1 MGGITVVPALE
12 RILRLRRPMIILAH
26 AVFVALAYWLAFALR
41 FEFRLLPDELSKWL
55 RTLPFVLVVR
65 LLVFQWFHLYVG
77 LWRYVSMR
85 DIVVILKAGTLSSA
99 ILSVGILSVYGLD
112 FPLSVLMIDWLLCL
126 ALVGGVRLTLRVV
139 REFRHGGRSGGGRR
153 ALVVGGGDAGEILLR
168 ELGWRFVLVLELRGI
183 VDD

>member
-12 RILRLRRPMIILAH
+12 RILRLRRPMIVLAH
-26 AVFVALAYWLAFALR
+26 AVLVALAYWLAFALR
-41 FEFRLLPDELSKWL
+41 FEFRLLPDELSKWS

-85 DIVVILKAGTLSSA
+85 DIVVILKAGTLSSVM
-99 ILSVGILSVYGLD
+99 LSAGILSAYGRA

-126 ALVGGVRLTLRVV
+126 ALVGGDRKSTRLNSS
-139 REFRHGGRSGGGRR
+139 H
-153 ALVVGGGDAGEILLR
+153 LVISYAVFCLKKKKKRNL
-168 ELGWRFVLVLELRGI
+168 
-183 VDD
+183 